1 MAATHQFTQ
10 TVNIG
15 PQRYDAGRQINA
27 TEIPKGNFDSLTRLG
42 VLVPVIATV
51 APLRTPTPEPE
62 PEPTPADDST
72 TGDDPEAAAE
82 KEAAKAKAAAEAATE
97 AEAAKAKATTKK
109 K

>member
-10 TVNIG
+10 TINIG
-15 PQRYDAGRQINA
+15 AQRYDAGRQIDA

-42 VLVPVIATV
+42 VLVPV

-62 PEPTPADDST
+62 PEPTPADET

-82 KEAAKAKAAAEAATE
+82 KEAAKAKAAAETAAAE

>member
-10 TVNIG
+10 TINIG

-42 VLVPVIATV
+42 VLVPVPVIANV
-51 APLRTPTPEPE
+51 APLRTPE
-62 PEPTPADDST
+62 PEPTLADET

-82 KEAAKAKAAAEAATE
+82 KEAAKAKAAAEAAAE

>member
-10 TVNIG
+10 TINIG
-15 PQRYDAGRQINA
+15 AQRYDAGRQIDA

-42 VLVPVIATV
+42 VLVPV

-82 KEAAKAKAAAEAATE
+82 KEAAKAKAAAESAAE